1 MKIFD
6 FKNPKH
12 VQILKEELVRAK
24 RILREYNEN
33 EMWKNMPTP
42 LRRLALSSADDDMGE
57 DFADE
62 YEDTDWMNIPD
73 TITNRINLSDFS
85 LPKRVS
91 QYKLAEWLKNNR
103 TKLGSGVLYPDSNQ
117 SVDGVINFL
126 DRGNA
131 SQYYIAKVIAQ
142 LIERGVRINFKD
154 IEETPSGDI
163 NISTGNIT
171 GTDPYSMPAGRPS
184 RGYMGNKW
192 TGD

>member
-12 VQILKEELVRAK
+12 VQILKEEVTRAK
-24 RILREYNEN
+24 RLIREYNEN

-42 LRRLALSSADDDMGE
+42 LRRLALSSADDDMGP

-62 YEDTDWMNIPD
+62 YEDAEWMNIPD
-73 TITNRINLSDFS
+73 TITNRIDLSNFA

-91 QYKLAEWLKNNR
+91 SYKLAEWIKNNR
-103 TKLGSGVLYPDSNQ
+103 TKIGNGVLYPDSNQ

-126 DRGNA
+126 ERGNA
-131 SQYYIAKVIAQ
+131 SQYYIAKVIAE
-142 LIERGVRINFKD
+142 LIERGIRINFKD
-154 IEETPSGDI
+154 VAEDKPNDI
-163 NISTGNIT
+163 NITTGNIT
-171 GTDPYSMPAGRPS
+171 GIDPYSMPGGKPS
-184 RGYMGNKW
+184 RDYTGRKW